1 MTEQRQ
7 GTSSGIGSVTVY
19 PPVFDGATLC
29 NVSVVA
35 TPPKS
40 GRLVAAV
47 FAY

>member
-1 MTEQRQ
+1 MRDFYDVRVLAERR
-7 GTSSGIGSVTVY
+7 
-19 PPVFDGATLC
+19 VFDGATLC

-40 GRLVAAV
+40 GRLVAAA